1 MIISM
6 QNIYGINRFL
16 SKKDIDDNI
25 TLQSDWLR
33 GFWPTAMH
41 YFGVKKDTSMD

>member
-33 GFWPTAMH
+33 GFWPTGMH